1 MSLAREDSSAR
12 EIFSDLFVVIAY
24 QQWHDSIRKIS
35 YNIRP
40 YVLSNLD
47 WDHTL
52 WSQFNRRRT
61 FLKVVT
67 YFFSDWETP
76 LVLDAQN
83 WQLISLTFLTVY
95 ISHCCVSIL
104 AALGASLH
112 TSVLAE
118 HRLTTECYEPGQ
130 LRLSLPVHSCLTAHC
145 RWSTVAYTHGVS
157 WHPTQLPDTRS
168 STDYFCLSL
177 CQRGFKNRRW
187 YKVLLLHIQS
197 FFLTFSTASNTASNT
212 ALKLLYGLLLSDSLS
227 EWV

>member
-61 FLKVVT
+61 FLKLVT

-76 LVLDAQN
+76 LVLAAQN

-95 ISHCCVSIL
+95 ISSHCCVSIL

-157 WHPTQLPDTRS
+157 WHPHSFQIHDPVQTTFVYLFVREGLKIGGDTRCCFYTYLLSFFWHSLQLP
-168 STDYFCLSL
+168 
-177 CQRGFKNRRW
+177 
-187 YKVLLLHIQS
+187 IQ
-197 FFLTFSTASNTASNT
+197 L
-212 ALKLLYGLLLSDSLS
+212 
-227 EWV
+227 

>member
-35 YNIRP
+35 YNIRH

-61 FLKVVT
+61 FLKLVT

-95 ISHCCVSIL
+95 ISSHCCVSIL

-118 HRLTTECYEPGQ
+118 HRLTTEYYEPGQ
-130 LRLSLPVHSCLTAHC
+130 LRLSLPVHSCLTPLLTADDPLL
-145 RWSTVAYTHGVS
+145 RTH
-157 WHPTQLPDTRS
+157 TEFLDTLHS
-168 STDYFCLSL
+168 FQIQDPVQTLIFCLIV
-177 CQRGFKNRRW
+177 R
-187 YKVLLLHIQS
+187 
-197 FFLTFSTASNTASNT
+197 
-212 ALKLLYGLLLSDSLS
+212 
-227 EWV
+227 